1 LQSGECPII
10 LDVRNPDELTGELG
24 QIPNVL
30 NIPVG
35 DLTHKLG
42 ELESMKEKEIVTVC
56 KGGGR
61 AHTAAQILMQAGFT
75 DVHVMMGGM
84 LAWKLGRE

>member
-1 LQSGECPII
+1 
-10 LDVRNPDELTGELG
+10 
-24 QIPNVL
+24 
-30 NIPVG
+30 
-35 DLTHKLG
+35 
-42 ELESMKEKEIVTVC
+42 MKEKEIVTVC